1 MGDRGGRGGARSR
14 DASWIGDRRPPL
26 WWGWGC
32 RVSRAPNH
40 QTRRRLLLVGLIVAY
55 FEVVGRGFT
64 LQALA
69 PGRWSG
75 RAVDQKGKQV
85 NVPARRGTIYDCNGD
100 RLAVSRISYRSY

>member
-40 QTRRRLLLVGLIVAY
+40 QTRPRLLLVGLILASFV
-55 FEVVGRGFT
+55 VVGRGLT
-64 LQALA
+64 LQVLAAGRRSALA
-69 PGRWSG
+69 DVQQRKLETLPAPSRTISERNG
-75 RAVDQKGKQV
+75 
-85 NVPARRGTIYDCNGD
+85 VP
-100 RLAVSRISYRSY
+100 LALI